1 MRRTMKPLRT
11 AGLLAALT
19 LFCAGPARAAPLV
32 VPDTL
37 AQRAQACTPCH
48 GKEGRAT
55 NQGYFPRIAGK
66 PAGYLANQLVNF
78 REGRRPYPLM
88 TYLVDHMSDA
98 YIAEIAGYFASLD
111 LPYPPPAPVTAD
123 AATLARGA
131 ALVHEGDAARRIP
144 ACIACHGEALTG
156 VQPAIPGLLGLPRD
170 YVNAQLGTW
179 KNGERR
185 AHAPDCMAQ
194 IAARLTP
201 DDVAAASAWL
211 ASQPLPADTKP
222 AAILPKPLPMPCGGV
237 APAEPR

>member
-1 MRRTMKPLRT
+1 MPRTMKRLLT
-11 AGLLAALT
+11 AGFLAVFTMA
-19 LFCAGPARAAPLV
+19 AGAGRMAPLV

-98 YIAEIAGYFASLD
+98 YIAEIAGYFAGLD
-111 LPYPPPAPVTAD
+111 LPYPPPAPVAAD

-131 ALVHEGDAARRIP
+131 ALARDGDAARRIP

-170 YVNAQLGTW
+170 YVNAQLGGWRTG
-179 KNGERR
+179 NRR
-185 AHAPDCMAQ
+185 ALAPDCMA
-194 IAARLTP
+194 
-201 DDVAAASAWL
+201 DVAKALGPEDISAVSQWL
-211 ASQPLPADTKP
+211 AAQPVPVPAKAADALPTP
-222 AAILPKPLPMPCGGV
+222 APKPCGGGV
-237 APAEPR
+237 R